1 MTASS
6 IETDVRGAM
15 ATALASVTANVYNH
29 VPEAI
34 IAPAVV
40 IVPDSPYMELN
51 LINKSTIKV
60 MLNYTV
66 TVAVAYNSN
75 PGSLDNLEKLIMEI
89 LAAIPAGWSI
99 GTVERP
105 TVTQVGASNLLVAD
119 IRVSTQYE
127 QTN

>member
-1 MTASS
+1 VTASS